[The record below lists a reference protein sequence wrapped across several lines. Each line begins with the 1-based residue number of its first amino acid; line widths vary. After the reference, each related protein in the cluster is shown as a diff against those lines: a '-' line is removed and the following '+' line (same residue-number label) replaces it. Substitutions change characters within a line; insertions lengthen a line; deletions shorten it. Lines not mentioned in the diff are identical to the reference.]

1 MTGTVNALREAVLRL
16 VVLGPGGREREV
28 EVVIDTGYNGSLIL
42 PPYLVAELGLPFR
55 IRSSATLGD
64 GSTGLFDVHDGTVHW
79 NGKSRRIAVDVADSE
94 PLLGMALL
102 YGYEL
107 TIQVVEGGDLSIREM
122 LPS

>member
-28 EVVIDTGYNGSLIL
+28 EAVIDTGYNGSLIL

-79 NGKSRRIAVDVADSE
+79 NGRSRRIAVDVADSE

>member
-28 EVVIDTGYNGSLIL
+28 EAVIDTGYNGSLIL